1 LTTIRIPLKESDRG
15 KKEGDKDAGTTTY
28 ARHVAQQF
36 PCDNNA
42 WKRYTLV
49 MFACHLRKELRAD
62 KIEIRIGINRF
73 CYSPACAGVHL
84 DSVRPSFV
92 GLSQYT
98 RSGFAHNIVRLV

>member
-1 LTTIRIPLKESDRG
+1 M
-15 KKEGDKDAGTTTY
+15 
-28 ARHVAQQF
+28 AQQSLG
-36 PCDNNA
+36 DNNA

-49 MFACHLRKELRAD
+49 MFAFHLCKELQSD
-62 KIEIRIGINRF
+62 KIEIRIGVDCF

-98 RSGFAHNIVRLV
+98 RSGFAHDIVRLV